1 MVMEDLA
8 ATAELV
14 GGSLSTLITD
24 PTAAPLPYDDLKEI
38 VKDLGRIQGG
48 SWNAPELDHPTL
60 APEGLGT
67 VSWPFAF
74 AHEGTPEALSIHPD
88 VATRGAEHLWLEG
101 KGLDLDNS
109 PCKSWRPLF
118 AVAALLMCC
127 RAHLRPSSRGV
138 FCVLLTGKCRAQT

>member
-1 MVMEDLA
+1 M
-8 ATAELV
+8 AE
-14 GGSLSTLITD
+14 SLSFRLS
-24 PTAAPLPYDDLKEI
+24 APKAQPSYSCVWVARYDDLKEI

-109 PCKSWRPLF
+109 PCKNDWEGLPCC
-118 AVAALLMCC
+118 AA
-127 RAHLRPSSRGV
+127 GFV
-138 FCVLLTGKCRAQT
+138 

>member
-1 MVMEDLA
+1 MA
-8 ATAELV
+8 R
-14 GGSLSTLITD
+14 
-24 PTAAPLPYDDLKEI
+24 YDDLKEI

-109 PCKSWRPLF
+109 PCKNDG
-118 AVAALLMCC
+118 LLCFY
-127 RAHLRPSSRGV
+127 LENQQYPIIYFDKQGNPIFSN
-138 FCVLLTGKCRAQT
+138 L